1 MTITNTD
8 ESTIDCVGVDSSAKM
23 LVSRLAGPA
32 AAEPAVIA
40 IEQNKNSDV

>member
-1 MTITNTD
+1 MAKTNID
-8 ESTIDCVGVDSSAKM
+8 KSTMDLAGVDSGAKM

-40 IEQNKNSDV
+40 IEQNTNSDV